1 MKTLYLIR
9 HAKSSWE
16 FDLDDHMRPLNQ
28 KGLEDATKM
37 GVYIREKIQIPQRIV
52 SSDAVRA
59 KSTAVLYL
67 KELGIPE
74 EKLELDNRLYD
85 FTGNKLHTV
94 IKSCDNRV
102 DRLMIFGHNNALTYW
117 VNQYGDKQVN
127 NVSTAAFTAITF
139 DVDDWSKIQKGQTT
153 LYVKPKHIN

>member
-1 MKTLYLIR
+1 M
-9 HAKSSWE
+9 
-16 FDLDDHMRPLNQ
+16 
-28 KGLEDATKM
+28 
-37 GVYIREKIQIPQRIV
+37 

-117 VNQYGDKQVN
+117 VNQYGDKQVD

>member
-1 MKTLYLIR
+1 MKTLYLVR

-28 KGLEDATKM
+28 RGLEDAAKM
-37 GVYIREKIQIPQRIV
+37 GVFIREKISIPQRIV

-74 EKLELDNRLYD
+74 ERLELDPRLYD
-85 FTGNKLHTV
+85 FTGNQLHTV
-94 IKSCDNRV
+94 IKSCDNRI
-102 DRLMIFGHNNALTYW
+102 DRLMIFGHNHALTYW
-117 VNQYGDKQVN
+117 VNQYGNKIID
-127 NVSTAAFTAITF
+127 NVSTAAFIAITF
-139 DVDDWSKIQKGQTT
+139 DVDDWSAIKKGETV
-153 LYVKPKHIN
+153 LYVKPKQLN